1 MGQEIERKFL
11 VRRLPKIESL
21 EGDPI
26 VQGYLRADA
35 EGSVRLRITGSG
47 ARITVK
53 GPTRGIRR
61 LEFEYPIPPED
72 ARQMLDLLVV
82 GSLVEKVRYRI
93 AHEGFTWE
101 LDVFSGRNEG
111 LVLAEVE
118 LDSENDDPPLPDWV
132 GAEVSGDPRFINAN
146 LARTP
151 FNDWP
156 TFDGMTEMKE
166 SAAPGAASAASA
178 VGGKTAR

>member
-1 MGQEIERKFL
+1 MGVEIERKFL
-11 VRRLPKIESL
+11 VRRLPKIASL
-21 EGDPI
+21 EGTAI

-47 ARITVK
+47 ARLTVK

-61 LEFEYPIPPED
+61 LEFEYSIPPED
-72 ARQMLDLLVV
+72 ARQMLDVLVV

-93 AHEGFTWE
+93 VHHGFTWE

-118 LDSENDDPPLPDWV
+118 LLSESDEPPLPDWI

-146 LARTP
+146 LAQSP
-151 FNDWP
+151 FLDWP
-156 TFDGMTEMKE
+156 VAMAQSVRPEQGA
-166 SAAPGAASAASA
+166 AAPALDGEAP
-178 VGGKTAR
+178 R

>member
-11 VRRLPKIESL
+11 VRSLPDVESL

-35 EGSVRLRITGSG
+35 EGSVRLRITSAG

-61 LEFEYPIPPED
+61 LEFEYPVPPED
-72 ARQMLDLLVV
+72 ARQMLDALAV

-93 AHEGFTWE
+93 THEAFTWE

-118 LDSENDDPPLPDWV
+118 LDSEDDQPPLPEWI
-132 GAEVSGDPRFINAN
+132 GAEVTGDARFINAS
-146 LARTP
+146 LARKP
-151 FNDWP
+151 FRDWP
-156 TFDGMTEMKE
+156 ASEV
-166 SAAPGAASAASA
+166 AAALPDEAAQAGSGNAS
-178 VGGKTAR
+178 GTAR